1 MKNLTYKKDKQDFIS
16 ELRAEVKNYFIN
28 KDIEKQGGATILIK
42 TLLMGLIY
50 LVPYGLMFSGIIR

>member
-42 TLLMGLIY
+42 TLLMALIY
-50 LVPYGLMFSGIIR
+50 FGPYGLMLAGIIR